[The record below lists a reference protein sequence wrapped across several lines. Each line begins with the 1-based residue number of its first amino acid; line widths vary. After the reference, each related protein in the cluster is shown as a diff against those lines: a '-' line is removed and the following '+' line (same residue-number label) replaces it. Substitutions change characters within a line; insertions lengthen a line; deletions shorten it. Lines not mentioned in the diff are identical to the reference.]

1 MEYLI
6 DNKILYT
13 YQSRFRKNPSNNTCL
28 SYLADEILTGF
39 DSGLLTKM
47 VLIDFPKTFDIIN
60 HEKLKVF

>member
-28 SYLADEILTGF
+28 SYLTDEILTGF
-39 DSGLLTKM
+39 DSGL
-47 VLIDFPKTFDIIN
+47 
-60 HEKLKVF
+60 